1 MYQHG
6 QSFRDGK
13 LYREI
18 KKILC
23 SIVWSDPLNPIT
35 DNDKECDILAAHNH
49 ASGFMLTQFDMTMY
63 TCLFHV
69 MLDYLNVFLY

>member
-1 MYQHG
+1 MNQHG

-18 KKILC
+18 TKILC
-23 SIVWSDPLNPIT
+23 LIVWSELPNPIT
-35 DNDKECDILAAHNH
+35 DNDKECDILAAHSH

-63 TCLFHV
+63 TCLFQC
-69 MLDYLNVFLY
+69 DA